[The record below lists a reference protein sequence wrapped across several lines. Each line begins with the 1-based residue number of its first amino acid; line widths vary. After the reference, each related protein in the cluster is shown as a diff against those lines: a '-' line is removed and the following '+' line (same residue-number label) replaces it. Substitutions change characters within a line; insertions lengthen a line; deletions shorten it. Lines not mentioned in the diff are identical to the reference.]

1 MWWEDRRT
9 AKGVKISG
17 KSGKGCE
24 IKEVLYADDTVL
36 MTRSKE
42 DFKQIVNEL
51 GMAWDKMILK
61 S

>member
-51 GMAWDKMILK
+51 GMA
-61 S
+61 